1 MMTTLSQR
9 PELAGEPAR
18 TPDRTPDRGADHG
31 ADHGSGRQWLG
42 RGLIAAGIGM
52 IPWLVVLAISLPA
65 SAHAEHW
72 SMAWVG
78 LDGAEGLALLATGLL
93 LIRRDDRCSLT
104 AAVAATLVLIDA
116 WFDVTTATP
125 GVAEITA
132 LAMAACIEVPVS
144 LLCAA
149 LAVRS
154 FPAAGRDPGRS
165 GKPHLVAPGRPSRTS
180 DQRPVV

>member
-1 MMTTLSQR
+1 
-9 PELAGEPAR
+9 
-18 TPDRTPDRGADHG
+18 
-31 ADHGSGRQWLG
+31 
-42 RGLIAAGIGM
+42 M

-65 SAHAEHW
+65 SARAEHW
-72 SMAWVG
+72 STAWVG

-116 WFDVTTATP
+116 WFDVTTAAP

-149 LAVRS
+149 LAVRA
-154 FPAAGRDPGRS
+154 FPRCEPRFPSERASPSRRAGPGT
-165 GKPHLVAPGRPSRTS
+165 PARTS
-180 DQRPVV
+180 DPAR

>member
-1 MMTTLSQR
+1 MIMTLTQR

-18 TPDRTPDRGADHG
+18 APDRSA
-31 ADHGSGRQWLG
+31 GRQWLG

-72 SMAWVG
+72 CMAWVG

-116 WFDVTTATP
+116 WFDVTTAAP
-125 GVAEITA
+125 GASEITA

-149 LAVRS
+149 LALRAFPRPGPRS
-154 FPAAGRDPGRS
+154 PSERQA
-165 GKPHLVAPGRPSRTS
+165 PSRRAGQAS
-180 DQRPVV
+180 KDVRPAR

>member
-1 MMTTLSQR
+1 MIMTLTQR

-18 TPDRTPDRGADHG
+18 TPDRRADRSA
-31 ADHGSGRQWLG
+31 GRQWLG

-116 WFDVTTATP
+116 WFDVTTAAP
-125 GVAEITA
+125 GASEITSLA
-132 LAMAACIEVPVS
+132 LAACVEVPVS

-154 FPAAGRDPGRS
+154 FPRRGPRS
-165 GKPHLVAPGRPSRTS
+165 PSDRHAPSRRAGQAGE
-180 DQRPVV
+180 DVRPAR